1 MTQKKPEQT
10 KTMTIAG
17 LKQLLTAVGKE
28 VEGDFEVWLSSDE
41 EGNEFL
47 PLSQD
52 PKLCLMLDSDERRII
67 LFPLHR

>member
-10 KTMTIAG
+10 TAMTIAG

>member
-10 KTMTIAG
+10 KTMTIAS

-67 LFPLHR
+67 FFPLHR

>member
-28 VEGDFEVWLSSDE
+28 VKADFEVWLSSDE

-47 PLSQD
+47 PMPQD
-52 PKLCLMLDSDERRII
+52 PKLCLLLDSDERRIV